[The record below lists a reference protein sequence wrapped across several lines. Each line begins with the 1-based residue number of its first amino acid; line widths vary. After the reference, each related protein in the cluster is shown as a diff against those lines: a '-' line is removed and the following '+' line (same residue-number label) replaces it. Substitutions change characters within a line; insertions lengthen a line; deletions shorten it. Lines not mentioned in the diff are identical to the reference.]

1 MIEINSRQLNN
12 YLTYKLDKLEEQY
25 TEEELK
31 QVDEL
36 VIENDMNLDLSVL
49 KYFENLKTLE
59 IRNLEINDNTLN
71 IILSLNSLTNLR
83 FQLCEI
89 ENISKIK
96 DLNLTSLHLDCCKIK
111 NYEFI
116 YELINLQ
123 ELTLTGVEIDI
134 NKLNNLTNLK
144 YLNISHSTCTNDI
157 LDIQN
162 LEHLYID
169 NSNIKDIN
177 FTENLANLKEL
188 SLSNEQYEDKK
199 ELIERLKQK
208 EVEILD
214 YSIMLLG
221 EI

>member
-59 IRNLEINDNTLN
+59 MRNLEINDNTLN

-169 NSNIKDIN
+169 NSYIIDIN